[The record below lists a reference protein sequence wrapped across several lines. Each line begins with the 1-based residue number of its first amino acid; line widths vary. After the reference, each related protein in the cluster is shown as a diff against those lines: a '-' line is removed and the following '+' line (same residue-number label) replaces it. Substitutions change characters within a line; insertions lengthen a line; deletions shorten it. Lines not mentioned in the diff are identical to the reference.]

1 MRKYIVPILFSGLL
15 FAPFAIGIGPT
26 PEGPQEQDI
35 VILTILNNVVNWFF
49 AIFLIIAV
57 IFIIMGAFQ
66 FLTAGG
72 DATKVASARDKLLY
86 AAIGIAVALLSRTI
100 IPIVK
105 MIIGID

>member
-1 MRKYIVPILFSGLL
+1 
-15 FAPFAIGIGPT
+15 
-26 PEGPQEQDI
+26 
-35 VILTILNNVVNWFF
+35 
-49 AIFLIIAV
+49 
-57 IFIIMGAFQ
+57 MGAFQ

>member
-15 FAPFAIGIGPT
+15 FAPFAFGTP
-26 PEGPQEQDI
+26 PEGPREQDI
-35 VILTILNNVVNWFF
+35 DILTILNNVVNWFF